1 MGVTTLTCPA
11 CSRPLNRLNFCEACG
26 ARAPRPGEPPSVRRL
41 PSPRPMSEVSF
52 PRQVHIQE
60 ILTPKTVRRN
70 RHRSTRRRG
79 VWVAGIGLVV
89 VTGLG
94 LGAFRLTG
102 ALGTDLTPAQQQAS
116 ELERSQA
123 ELLPQLEVLMEA
135 RAAFFSGER
144 RYLPAMKRVRAA
156 IQTYNRRLAGVERE
170 IDEISRAN
178 AARLRG
184 CHNRC
189 PDLDYPAYP
198 RLPDL
203 SPEVADLQRVA
214 TRMTQLHDQLLT
226 VRGTAGIQMSYGE
239 LLSAV
244 DLLGQDAKDN
254 LVTLHEMRYPSR
266 DGIYAGGAASLR
278 IEALNGN
285 NSLPVVRQM
294 NTHLV
299 RLLERSQL
307 PVASYDLPGGRDKY
321 PGDHSISQ

>member
-1 MGVTTLTCPA
+1 M
-11 CSRPLNRLNFCEACG
+11 
-26 ARAPRPGEPPSVRRL
+26 
-41 PSPRPMSEVSF
+41 SF

-60 ILTPKTVRRN
+60 ILAPKTAGRDGRGG
-70 RHRSTRRRG
+70 TRRRG
-79 VWVAGIGLVV
+79 VWAAVIGLVV
-89 VTGLG
+89 VIGLG
-94 LGAFRLTG
+94 LGGLRLTG
-102 ALGTDLTPAQQQAS
+102 ALGADLTPAQQRTA

-123 ELLPQLEVLMEA
+123 ELLPQLEVLMDA

-144 RYLPAMKRVRAA
+144 RYLPAMRRIRAA
-156 IQTYNRRLAGVERE
+156 IRTYNLRLAAVEQE
-170 IDEISRAN
+170 IDEISRAH

-203 SPEVADLQRVA
+203 SPEVADLKRVA
-214 TRMTQLHDQLLT
+214 IRTAQLHDQLLT
-226 VRGTAGIQMSYGE
+226 VRGTAGIEMSYSE

-266 DGIYAGGAASLR
+266 AGIYAGGAARLR
-278 IEALNGN
+278 IGTLNGN
-285 NSLPVVRQM
+285 NAVPVVRQM
-294 NTHLV
+294 NTHLL
-299 RLLERSQL
+299 RLLERSHL
-307 PVASYDLPGGRDKY
+307 PVDSYDLPGGRDKF